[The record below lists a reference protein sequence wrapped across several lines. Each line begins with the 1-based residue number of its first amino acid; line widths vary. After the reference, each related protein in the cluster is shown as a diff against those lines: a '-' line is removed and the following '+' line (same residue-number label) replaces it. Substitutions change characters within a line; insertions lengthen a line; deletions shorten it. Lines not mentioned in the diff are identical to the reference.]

1 MATID
6 AVVQRIVTDVS
17 GVTGITR
24 AHTYP
29 PDSVNQNLQALIYPA
44 NIVWSW
50 GETFGKNSV
59 TFDVTIEV
67 SASVGASAEKTVP
80 LLVPFADSIPAAL
93 FADEFL
99 NAQVVQ
105 WDTITG
111 GIGRREPT
119 GPIVLILTVTGCHI
133 EDAL

>member
-6 AVVQRIVTDVS
+6 EVVQQIVADVAA
-17 GVTGITR
+17 VTNVTR
-24 AHTYP
+24 AHAYP
-29 PDSVNQNLQALIYPA
+29 PDSINQNFQALIYPS

-50 GETFGKNSV
+50 GETFGKKSV
-59 TFDVTIEV
+59 AFDVMIEL
-67 SASVGASAEKTVP
+67 SASIAADAARTVET
-80 LLVPFADSIPAAL
+80 LVPFADSIPAAL
-93 FADEFL
+93 FEDEFL

>member
-1 MATID
+1 MTTID

-17 GVTGITR
+17 TVTGITL

-29 PDSVNQNLQALIYPA
+29 PDSINQNLQALIYPA

-50 GETFGKNSV
+50 GPEYGRKSV
-59 TFDVTIEV
+59 TFDVMIEV
-67 SASVGASAEKTVP
+67 GTSIAGDSTKSVAA
-80 LLVPFADSIPAAL
+80 LAPFADTIPAAL

-99 NAQVVQ
+99 NAQVEE

-119 GPIVLILTVTGCHI
+119 GPIVLILTVTGCQI
-133 EDAL
+133 EAAL